1 MGSLKIVDL
10 SNLSGSR
17 LINLHDPIED
27 GDAANKGYVDSIV
40 RGSNQYAGVGLSL
53 INYTFDVLPNQP
65 QIIQVGNIN
74 QGSWQAS
81 SVQVPYGGTGQ
92 TTFTANKLLIGNGTS
107 PISSVSDLTY
117 NGSVFS
123 SNCPITIN
131 NTNSNYSTN
140 NGDNGL
146 TVLGGISTNRNLYVN
161 NDAIIIGNVTIG
173 NLTLNGN
180 LGLNNLSA
188 TMVYLQI

>member
-1 MGSLKIVDL
+1 MSHSRFNNYIMGSLQIVDL

-17 LINLHDPIED
+17 LINLSDPVED
-27 GDAANKGYVDSIV
+27 NDAANKSYVDAIV

-74 QGSWQAS
+74 QGSWQAN

-107 PISSVSDLTY
+107 PISSTNHLIYD
-117 NGSVFS
+117 GSIFTA
-123 SNCPITIN
+123 NCPITIN
-131 NTNSNYSTN
+131 NTNSNYNKIIAN
-140 NGDNGL
+140 NCKL
-146 TVLGGISTNRNLYVN
+146 EKIKIT
-161 NDAIIIGNVTIG
+161 
-173 NLTLNGN
+173 
-180 LGLNNLSA
+180 
-188 TMVYLQI
+188 